1 MNPAFIKQTQ
11 HYSIK
16 LLKSFSVGNK
26 SSLQYLSQD
35 TCSEASRLI
44 GCWLI
49 NKYPQTSAMILRGD
63 KVMGSNKSHDVL
75 VVKYN
80 DFFYLLDP
88 TVWQFFPRKKSIFV
102 GVCESIPS
110 CLEFLHAYY
119 KGRWTISETI
129 SQRNCSA
136 RNIKALKATIENTLV
151 S

>member
-11 HYSIK
+11 HYSIR
-16 LLKSFSVGNK
+16 LLKSFSVSDK

-35 TCSEASRLI
+35 TCSETSRLV

-88 TVWQFFPRKKSIFV
+88 TVWQFFPRKKSSFL
-102 GVCESIPS
+102 GVSESIPH
-110 CLEFLHAYY
+110 CLEILYASY
-119 KGRWTISETI
+119 KGRWIISETI
-129 SQRNCSA
+129 SKRSCSP
-136 RNIKALKATIENTLV
+136 RKITALKATIENTLV